1 MIYVKTDVEGY
12 VKTAENLKK
21 NGCRLLTV
29 SAVDWLN
36 KGIFEVYFIAHS
48 MKNNVYFKVSAE
60 IPRNKPEIPSLSKI
74 WRNAAM
80 YEREAWELFKII
92 FKGNPMLKPLFL
104 EEWNGP
110 PPFRKDFN
118 WREYVKEKYR

>member
-1 MIYVKTDVEGY
+1 MHE
-12 VKTAENLKK
+12 
-21 NGCRLLTV
+21 
-29 SAVDWLN
+29 
-36 KGIFEVYFIAHS
+36 H
-48 MKNNVYFKVSAE
+48 
-60 IPRNKPEIPSLSKI
+60 
-74 WRNAAM
+74 
-80 YEREAWELFKII
+80 EAWELFKII